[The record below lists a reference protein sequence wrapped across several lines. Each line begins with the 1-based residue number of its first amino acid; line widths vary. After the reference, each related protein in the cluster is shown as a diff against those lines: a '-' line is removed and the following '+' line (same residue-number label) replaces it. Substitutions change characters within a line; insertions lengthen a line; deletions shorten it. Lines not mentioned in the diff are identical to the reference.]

1 MTSKPILLSRIKRKC
16 SSSYIVKNVKKI
28 VGTLASYRML
38 ELLLH
43 GKPYTHQIHF
53 STLLPYRIKQIHI
66 IQHLYIFTYQINAC
80 CPLWQTNRIPI
91 SPAMNKIQHIIYQ
104 HTFSHFHKVL
114 QQIHIIQHTHTH
126 THIYIFTYQ
135 INTLYPMTIS
145 ENSKSKN
152 NNITKGAYICIR
164 EFFPKQGTI
173 ISTFMYLLVLHSKST
188 QNLFAS

>member
-1 MTSKPILLSRIKRKC
+1 MFKTTSKPCFWPIFKFIFIILLHYCPFFMTSKPILFVSNYERKC

-126 THIYIFTYQ
+126 IYIH
-135 INTLYPMTIS
+135 ISNKHTIS
-145 ENSKSKN
+145 DDYKWKLK
-152 NNITKGAYICIR
+152 I
-164 EFFPKQGTI
+164 
-173 ISTFMYLLVLHSKST
+173 
-188 QNLFAS
+188 

>member
-1 MTSKPILLSRIKRKC
+1 MSFLKRHQNLVSGPFLNLFLLYCCIIVHFLWHQNRYYVSNYERKC

-126 THIYIFTYQ
+126 IYIH
-135 INTLYPMTIS
+135 ISNKHTIS
-145 ENSKSKN
+145 DDYKWKLK
-152 NNITKGAYICIR
+152 I
-164 EFFPKQGTI
+164 
-173 ISTFMYLLVLHSKST
+173 
-188 QNLFAS
+188 